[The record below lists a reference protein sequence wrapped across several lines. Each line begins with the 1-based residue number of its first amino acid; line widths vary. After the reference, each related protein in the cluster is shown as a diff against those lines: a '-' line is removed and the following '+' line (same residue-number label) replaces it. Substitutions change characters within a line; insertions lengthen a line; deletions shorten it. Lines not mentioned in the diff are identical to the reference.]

1 MTWIL
6 RLSDKDFDLVDKSLW
21 DSGMRELRKRVM
33 DASEEVPLDGMG
45 REYPDQPCMYPI
57 EQEIKSLKQV
67 VTELRADMRGVHQ
80 TFRTNGLYA
89 VELPKE
95 GNK

>member
-6 RLSDKDFDLVDKSLW
+6 RLSDEDFDVVDKALW
-21 DSGMRELRKRVM
+21 EVGMREFRQRVI
-33 DASEEVPLDGMG
+33 DSAEEVPLDGMG

-57 EQEIKSLKQV
+57 EQEIKALKQI

-89 VELPKE
+89 VEKP
-95 GNK
+95 

>member
-6 RLSDKDFDLVDKSLW
+6 RLSDKDFDLVDKTLW
-21 DSGMRELRKRVM
+21 DSGMRELRQRVT
-33 DASEEVPLDGMG
+33 DSAEEVPLDGMG

-57 EQEIKSLKQV
+57 EQEIKALKQV

-89 VELPKE
+89 VEKP
-95 GNK
+95 